1 MMKKL
6 TLLLAAFVVAIT
18 ANAQFEQGKK
28 YISASFSGLDLT
40 YNGSS
45 DLKFGFQA
53 KGGYF
58 LADNL
63 AVLGVLGY
71 NHVGG
76 DDPTPDSFSIGAQG
90 RYYIIQNGIY
100 LGAGI
105 TYKHANHSYNDFM
118 PTVELGYA
126 FFINRTVTIEPSLFY
141 EQSLKDHSK
150 YSNVGLRLG
159 LGIYLFPN

>member
-1 MMKKL
+1 M
-6 TLLLAAFVVAIT
+6 
-18 ANAQFEQGKK
+18 G
-28 YISASFSGLDLT
+28 

-45 DLKFGFQA
+45 EFNVGLQA

-63 AVLGVLGY
+63 AVVGLIGY

-76 DDPTPDSFSIGAQG
+76 DDETPDRVSLGVQG

-100 LGAGI
+100 LGAGA
-105 TYKHANHSYNDFM
+105 TYKHANHNYNDIM
-118 PTVELGYA
+118 PGVEIGYA
-126 FFINRTVTIEPSLFY
+126 FFINRHVTIEPALYY
-141 EQSLKDHSK
+141 EQSFKDHSK

-159 LGIYLFPN
+159 LGIYLF